1 MFVAT
6 DIYILSSS
14 ITMMALQV
22 PIWRI
27 HLMIN
32 LDDPLEIYYIS
43 HRWNKR
49 WGRRKRKT
57 KNKAQNWRRWITRW
71 ANSFRHDCW
80 ERRHRVVLLS
90 TTSRD
95 HFRPPPAD
103 APKLHQKASSRCW
116 ASWLHKRRLEREV
129 CSGLFHTNSSSHLES
144 GMKKGIKEHES
155 KAPWTYISS
164 HSLVSVRYV
173 DDYL

>member
-57 KNKAQNWRRWITRW
+57 KNKAQNWRRW
-71 ANSFRHDCW
+71 
-80 ERRHRVVLLS
+80 
-90 TTSRD
+90 
-95 HFRPPPAD
+95 
-103 APKLHQKASSRCW
+103 
-116 ASWLHKRRLEREV
+116 
-129 CSGLFHTNSSSHLES
+129 
-144 GMKKGIKEHES
+144 
-155 KAPWTYISS
+155 
-164 HSLVSVRYV
+164 
-173 DDYL
+173 